1 MNVDDK
7 KYRYQTE
14 IQQMMYVFGEVQDA
28 LPEVTMLAEEIVQR
42 HVTEL
47 IAKASAVA
55 RKRASRFITVD
66 DVVFLIR
73 HDRAKVNRLKDY
85 LSWKDLRKNVKED
98 ANIDNDIGEE
108 EAPEST
114 GRTKKRVKFN
124 WEVVKEYTDLLEDD
138 SEDEDEE
145 DIEAYRDSL
154 IRLKAADDVT
164 RNMTQSEYM
173 FYSECKTASFTHR
186 KAKRFREWTSM
197 TSLMDSKPNDDFID
211 VIGFLCYELVR
222 KLTETALLVK
232 RETTDIVV
240 ARQHR
245 QQWLLLQ
252 ENAER
257 ESALAERQRRLR
269 GIQPMPNGGST
280 NNGDDEQG
288 DDEDAGTMNGMSGRV
303 PGAAA
308 TAGSVPVPQSGG
320 ATTASA
326 GAGTAIVPP
335 GPSAAPGAATGA
347 RLFGVDQR
355 GLAPART
362 PLQAVHIREAYRR
375 LQLNQTH
382 TGLFRG
388 GTLKVKPR
396 LL

>member
-1 MNVDDK
+1 
-7 KYRYQTE
+7 
-14 IQQMMYVFGEVQDA
+14 MMYVFGEVQDA

-55 RKRASRFITVD
+55 RKRSSRFVTVD

-197 TSLMDSKPNDDFID
+197 AALMDSKPNDDFID

-269 GIQPMPNGGST
+269 GIQPMPNGGGTS
-280 NNGDDEQG
+280 NGDDEQG
-288 DDEDAGTMNGMSGRV
+288 DDEDAGINGMAGRV
-303 PGAAA
+303 LGATGSAPAPPAAAAITAPAGGVGAAIA
-308 TAGSVPVPQSGG
+308 
-320 ATTASA
+320 
-326 GAGTAIVPP
+326 PP
-335 GPSAAPGAATGA
+335 GPPAGQGAATGA